1 VNRPFI
7 ASVIVGLVV
16 LTGAAVYAASKPGP
30 NGQPCLICRL
40 IRFSR

>member
-1 VNRPFI
+1 MNRPFI
-7 ASVIVGLVV
+7 ASVIVGLV

>member
-1 VNRPFI
+1 MNRPFI
-7 ASVIVGLVV
+7 ASVAV

-40 IRFSR
+40 IRFSC